1 MPDAFGIAIAMGLF
15 RVDLVHQFVLRRH
28 HDIMITDV
36 SAFDRLPPSGG
47 FDSPCRGGRDTVCFT
62 DLDDMEV
69 VQQRLLQAALASYH
83 GYNRLSEVT
92 SDNDVRLFAQG
103 VVGVRSSHC
112 RILARDVLGGRA
124 PSVLI
129 DLEMEEVRDAWN
141 RAVHHLRRGGS
152 LSSPT
157 FCRDIAFAE
166 SAYEALLTRVL
177 QESHGRVRTL
187 LMKLHRSVEETR
199 VCWRELWDIEIATQS

>member
-1 MPDAFGIAIAMGLF
+1 ML
-15 RVDLVHQFVLRRH
+15 
-28 HDIMITDV
+28 TDV
-36 SAFDRLPPSGG
+36 SAFDRLPSSSA
-47 FDSPCRGGRDTVCFT
+47 FDSASCGVRETVCFG
-62 DLDDMEV
+62 DADDMEV

-103 VVGVRSSHC
+103 VVSVRSSHC
-112 RILARDVLGGRA
+112 RILARDILAGGARIV
-124 PSVLI
+124 PL
-129 DLEMEEVRDAWN
+129 DLDMEQVRDAWN

-166 SAYEALLTRVL
+166 SAYEALLARVL
-177 QESHGRVRTL
+177 QESHGRARAL
-187 LMKLHRSVEETR
+187 LLKLHRSVEETR
-199 VCWRELWDIEIATQS
+199 ICWRELWDIELATQS